1 MLNKLKPKSE
11 FSRNVLTLMT
21 GTTIAQAIPIAI
33 SPILTRIYTPED
45 FGMFALYMSI
55 ASILSVIA
63 TGRYELAIMLPKKD
77 EDAVNIVALS
87 IIISFFVS
95 FIALAIVF
103 FFNAQITTLLGNPE
117 ISNWLYF
124 IPVTVL
130 LTGVYQSFNYWSN
143 RKKQYKRLATSRVV
157 QSGTTAT
164 SNIGMGFGGF
174 GSGGL
179 ILSGIIGQGIATS
192 VLARLVWREDKYRV
206 KDVNK
211 LKVFALSRRYIKFPK
226 FDLPSSIIYSIYTNM
241 AVIFFTKFFE
251 SSVSGFYFF
260 ANRIIKT
267 PFSFFIS
274 AFSDVF
280 YQKLSRTTDYKEIVK
295 ELNNF
300 SIKIFKITFIPF
312 IFIIYSS
319 FYYVEFIFGKE
330 WRELYIYI
338 SIFSMPIYMGL
349 LLAPYGHVLK
359 IINRQEVSMYLHL
372 FRLLVLGAFFISYF
386 YIEYTLLWFLFIYAV
401 IDTILHLFLGFFVDN
416 IIDNKEKI
424 TMNLYKVLLFVCL
437 AFINFKIIL

>member
-1 MLNKLKPKSE
+1 MLNRLKPKSE

-33 SPILTRIYTPED
+33 SPILTRVYTPED
-45 FGMFALYMSI
+45 FGVFALYISV
-55 ASILSVIA
+55 ASLLSVMA

-95 FIALAIVF
+95 FISFLIVF
-103 FFNAQITTLLGNPE
+103 FFNAQITNLLGNPE
-117 ISNWLYF
+117 ISSWLYF
-124 IPVTVL
+124 IPLTVL

-157 QSGTTAT
+157 QSGTTST
-164 SNIGMGFGGF
+164 SNLAMGFGGF
-174 GSGGL
+174 GSSGL
-179 ILSGIIGQGIATS
+179 ILGGVLGQGVATGVLGGLFFRNNKNIFGNIDRLKIF
-192 VLARLVWREDKYRV
+192 VLAR
-206 KDVNK
+206 
-211 LKVFALSRRYIKFPK
+211 RYEKFPK

-267 PFSFFIS
+267 PFNFFIS

-280 YQKLSRTTDYKEIVK
+280 YQKLSRTTDSKKIAQ
-295 ELNNF
+295 ELNSF

-372 FRLLVLGAFFISYF
+372 FRLLVLGTFFISYF
-386 YIEYTLLWFLFIYAV
+386 YIDYTLLMFLFIYAV

-424 TMNLYKVLLFVCL
+424 MMNLSKVLLFTCL
-437 AFINFKIIL
+437 AFINFKIIV

>member
-1 MLNKLKPKSE
+1 MINKLKPKSE

-45 FGMFALYMSI
+45 FGMFALYMSV
-55 ASILSVIA
+55 ASIISVIA

-95 FIALAIVF
+95 FISFLIVF
-103 FFNAQITTLLGNPE
+103 FLNSQITALLGNPE

-124 IPVTVL
+124 IPITVL

-143 RKKQYKRLATSRVV
+143 RKKQYKRLATSRVI

-164 SNIGMGFGGF
+164 TNLGMGFAGF
-174 GSGGL
+174 GSSGL
-179 ILSGIIGQGIATS
+179 ILGGVLGQGVATAI
-192 VLARLVWREDKYRV
+192 LGRMVWREDRYRL
-206 KDVNK
+206 KELK
-211 LKVFALSRRYIKFPK
+211 RLKVFVLARKYMKFPK
-226 FDLPSSIIYSIYTNM
+226 FDLPSAIIYSVYTNM
-241 AVIFFTKFFE
+241 AIIFFTKFFA

-280 YQKLSRTTDYKEIVK
+280 YQKLSKTRDYDEIAKEI
-295 ELNNF
+295 NSF
-300 SIKIFKITFIPF
+300 SIKIFKITIIPF
-312 IFIIYSS
+312 LLIIYSS
-319 FYYVEFIFGKE
+319 YFYVEFIFGQE
-330 WRELYIYI
+330 WKELYIYI
-338 SIFSMPIYMGL
+338 YIFSMPIYIGL
-349 LLAPYGHVLK
+349 LLSPYGHVLK
-359 IINRQEVSMYLHL
+359 IVNRQEISMYLHL
-372 FRLLVLGAFFISYF
+372 FRLVILGVFFISYF
-386 YIEYTLLWFLFIYAV
+386 YIDYALIWFLFIYAI
-401 IDTILHLFLGFFVDN
+401 IDTLLHLFLGFSVDRIIKNRKIVYMN
-416 IIDNKEKI
+416 IVKI
-424 TMNLYKVLLFVCL
+424 LLVLCL
-437 AFINFKIIL
+437 IFINFKVIL